1 MKSTRELSLIAMF
14 TALLIGVQFA
24 LSFTYGLELVSVTLA
39 MFSLVFG
46 SRRGFVVGVAF
57 SLLRLMIFGFYP
69 TVAVLY
75 LTYYPLYAVAVG
87 QIGKIKGKKQF
98 VVLLVAVSLMTVCFS
113 LLDDVITPL
122 IMGFNNKAWL
132 TYFYGSFLAMVPQT
146 ICVFISTAVLY
157 YPLKKLLGKLKVR
170 FFPDECETVGER
182 IVPKGND
189 N

>member
-69 TVAVLY
+69 QVAVL
-75 LTYYPLYAVAVG
+75 
-87 QIGKIKGKKQF
+87 
-98 VVLLVAVSLMTVCFS
+98 
-113 LLDDVITPL
+113 
-122 IMGFNNKAWL
+122 
-132 TYFYGSFLAMVPQT
+132 
-146 ICVFISTAVLY
+146 
-157 YPLKKLLGKLKVR
+157 
-170 FFPDECETVGER
+170 
-182 IVPKGND
+182 
-189 N
+189 